1 MRISAASS
9 PRYYNAK
16 CNAPRRSASLFQN
29 DKIGLTCFIIS
40 RAAAFLSSVTSSP
53 MTTQATAATQSSI
66 YSKTYTEWSNPLDSK
81 SNSLHLSQ
89 ILLNQPY
96 LKEQYLAILR

>member
-9 PRYYNAK
+9 PCYCNAK

-40 RAAAFLSSVTSSP
+40 RAAAFLSSVALSP

-66 YSKTYTEWSNPLDSK
+66 YSSFNFEYIIRWRS
-81 SNSLHLSQ
+81 
-89 ILLNQPY
+89 
-96 LKEQYLAILR
+96 